1 MSTRPKHGF
10 PKRLPAFG
18 KKSHMGGPR
27 IAHSSPRDVADGR
40 WSEGELD
47 AAGASV
53 EVLAIRLR
61 TPTIEGCGI
70 TKALSGRSLDGF
82 VVLSGSDLILQEVL
96 TRR

>member
-27 IAHSSPRDVADGR
+27 SLTAVPETLQDGR
-40 WSEGELD
+40 WSEGEFY

-53 EVLAIRLR
+53 EALANLGHPDRRDVGLPRL
-61 TPTIEGCGI
+61 
-70 TKALSGRSLDGF
+70 S
-82 VVLSGSDLILQEVL
+82 VVYPDADLILQEVL